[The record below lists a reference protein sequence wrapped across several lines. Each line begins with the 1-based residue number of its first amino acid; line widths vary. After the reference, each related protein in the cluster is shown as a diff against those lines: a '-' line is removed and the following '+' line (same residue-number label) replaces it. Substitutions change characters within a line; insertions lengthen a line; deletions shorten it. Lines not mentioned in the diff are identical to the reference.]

1 MTQKYLCDIARLS
14 PLLALMKVPL
24 SYFMQ
29 YYSYYGMEIVI
40 LAYSKLIMFVYKVK
54 GFKIV
59 LSLWSVLTSLTLP
72 IHFLYCNR
80 MYLC

>member
-40 LAYSKLIMFVYKVK
+40 LAYSKLIMFCIQ
-54 GFKIV
+54 G
-59 LSLWSVLTSLTLP
+59 
-72 IHFLYCNR
+72 
-80 MYLC
+80 